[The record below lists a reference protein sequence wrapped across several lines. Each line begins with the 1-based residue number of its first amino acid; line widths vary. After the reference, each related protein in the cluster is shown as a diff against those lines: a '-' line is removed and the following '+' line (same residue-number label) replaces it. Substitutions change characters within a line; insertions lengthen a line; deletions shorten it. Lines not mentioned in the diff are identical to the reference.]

1 MNLFLI
7 CDIIV
12 YICIREYYFIKLMKF
27 NDDQTLE
34 FRVFKLLIDDFQF
47 NAAQLV
53 EIYIRFR
60 LNCTS
65 LS

>member
-1 MNLFLI
+1 MNLFPI

-12 YICIREYYFIKLMKF
+12 YKCISEYYFIMLMKF
-27 NDDQTLE
+27 NDDETLE
-34 FRVFKLLIDDFQF
+34 FRVFKLLMNDFQF

-65 LS
+65 LL